1 MTRAVTHED
10 GISSATF
17 TAVDAPRIF
26 QLVLLPCKEVG
37 CHDAIREGSVAN
49 RQRPTEYACHMGQI
63 NDRCPFCLVC
73 ERAVHWLAA
82 LPGADTTVIP
92 RPVPV

>member
-1 MTRAVTHED
+1 MTTYRRLPLPRPGGRAQNLPV
-10 GISSATF
+10 GVA
-17 TAVDAPRIF
+17 AV
-26 QLVLLPCKEVG
+26 QEVW

-49 RQRPTEYACHMGQI
+49 RQRPTEYNCHMGQI

-73 ERAVHWLAA
+73 EREVHRLAA